1 MVELEGS
8 ETPGVT
14 SRRRAGAAML
24 SGIVVTRGE
33 VIEAH
38 ASWDGLHNLSLK
50 RQAIRRLGVSIP

>member
-1 MVELEGS
+1 
-8 ETPGVT
+8 
-14 SRRRAGAAML
+14 ML
-24 SGIVVTRGE
+24 SGILGTRGE